1 MNLAMDQFE
10 ALRGYTAD
18 SYQRDMDQA
27 AADVLGLGDIAD
39 NVISAADEHIMDYYR
54 TRVHGDE
61 YNEEGLEEAMRT
73 EFLEKSY
80 KLPNHK
86 ELVKA
91 QNAEDLRCQTDIQ
104 NTPEW
109 NKAETEWQAE
119 KEDC

>member
-39 NVISAADEHIMDYYR
+39 NVISAADEEVED
-54 TRVHGDE
+54 
-61 YNEEGLEEAMRT
+61 AMRT
-73 EFLEKSY
+73 
-80 KLPNHK
+80 
-86 ELVKA
+86 A
-91 QNAEDLRCQTDIQ
+91 A
-104 NTPEW
+104 W
-109 NKAETEWQAE
+109 NKAEAEWQAE